1 MSFLL
6 FYDLLKTLRSS
17 RKNRVRTVF
26 AVVPTKH
33 ICFICA
39 AVKIFWFHDRKYF
52 NGWKYLCW
60 TRPGTCLTNVLIS
73 ITGLERDHHHRQ
85 ELGIF
90 QIITLTMTADSSYIF
105 WQFQIDLQILTPGHL
120 VVFHSFHEWQ
130 VNSAIML
137 VMIQSW
143 SWLWKLNYMTSGETQ
158 VWGHWRRG
166 EQPSK
171 FCHLIR
177 QLPTDPACLAT
188 DLQQPIQNI
197 IWF

>member
-26 AVVPTKH
+26 AVVPTTKH
-33 ICFICA
+33 ICFICL

-73 ITGLERDHHHRQ
+73 ITGPERDHHHRQ

-105 WQFQIDLQILTPGHL
+105 WQFQIDLKILTPGHL

-171 FCHLIR
+171 FCHY
-177 QLPTDPACLAT
+177 
-188 DLQQPIQNI
+188 N
-197 IWF
+197 